1 MKAILEFNDEER
13 DELQLAINAG
23 LLYSTLC
30 EASEEI
36 RKLLKYRDDL
46 EFREDQY
53 QAIQNI
59 QFLMSETIYKIDEL

>member
-13 DELQLAINAG
+13 HELRLAINAD
-23 LLYSTLC
+23 LIYATLWD
-30 EASEEI
+30 ASQEI
-36 RKLLKYRDDL
+36 RKLLKHREDL

-59 QFLMSETIYKIDEL
+59 QSLMSETIYKIDEL